1 MASNINP
8 NNIDT
13 TYPIAGQDNDSQGFR
28 DNFTNIKT
36 NFEYAETEIDDL
48 QAKGIFK
55 SALTGTTL
63 DNDMAGGLVENMKTQ
78 GFRATRIA
86 LGAVTG
92 TATIDYNA
100 GQWYTVTTSG
110 SITLAFSNIPAS
122 GNASW
127 FNVRINVA
135 NVAHTVTLPAAVGA
149 SGSAQSVLGIQG
161 ISSNVITFAE
171 TGTYEFEFHTDD
183 GGTSIYLS
191 ELTRPRANFM
201 NPINLASADSV
212 AAGAA
217 CSLATTTSYFTTS
230 GTETGTTLAAGVEGQ
245 IKILIM
251 LGSAGNSRAVT
262 VTDAGWKSTGSGTGV
277 ATFNAIGEACTLQY
291 INNKWYAIG
300 NNGVVFSD
308 S

>member
-1 MASNINP
+1 MTSNINP

-28 DNFTNIKT
+28 DNFTNVKT

-63 DNDMAGGLVENMKTQ
+63 DNDMAGALVENMKTQ
-78 GFRATRIA
+78 AFRGTRID
-86 LGAVTG
+86 LGATTG
-92 TATIDYNA
+92 AATIDYSA

-110 SITLAFSNIPAS
+110 NISLAFTNIPAA

-135 NVAHTVTLPAAVGA
+135 NLAHTVTLPATVGA
-149 SGSAQSVLGIQG
+149 SGAAQSIAGIQG
-161 ISSNVITFAE
+161 ISSNIITFAE

-183 GGTSIYLS
+183 GGTTIYLS
-191 ELTRPRANFM
+191 ELTRPRNRLM
-201 NPINLASADSV
+201 NPLILAGKEDVAD
-212 AAGAA
+212 AGAIDLTVTA
-217 CSLATTTSYFTTS
+217 SHFTTV
-230 GTETGTTLAAGVEGQ
+230 TAETATLAAGTEGQ
-245 IKILIM
+245 IKTLMMVADGGDMVI
-251 LGSAGNSRAVT
+251 T
-262 VTDAGWKSTGSGTGV
+262 VANAGWKSTGSGTGA
-277 ATFNAIGEACTLQY
+277 ATFDNIGDACTLQY
-291 INNKWYAIG
+291 VNDKWYAVG
-300 NNGVVFSD
+300 NTGVTFSD

>member
-92 TATIDYNA
+92 TATIDYSA

-149 SGSAQSVLGIQG
+149 SGSAQSVAGIQG

-191 ELTRPRANFM
+191 ELTRPRNRLM
-201 NPINLASADSV
+201 NPLILAGSEDVAD
-212 AAGAA
+212 AAAI
-217 CSLATTTSYFTTS
+217 SLATTASYFST
-230 GTETGTTLAAGVEGQ
+230 GAAETATLAAGVEGQ
-245 IKILIM
+245 IKTLM
-251 LGSAGNSRAVT
+251 MVADSGDMVVT
-262 VTDAGWKSTGSGTGV
+262 VTNAGWKTSGTGTI
-277 ATFNAIGEACTLQY
+277 TFNDIGDACTLQY
-291 INNKWYAIG
+291 VNDKWFAVGI
-300 NNGVVFSD
+300 NGVAFA
-308 S
+308 